1 MGAGERDRNDT
12 RARVAGAAVAPYEAP
27 AVLLSLAPCRPGR
40 LLASSGAKLDRPQT
54 RAGQRDAEG
63 GERRGDAGAARER
76 RGAQRLRKQH
86 LKLTAV
92 AISQRPRASWAH
104 AHAWHMYPVAQNL
117 F

>member
-1 MGAGERDRNDT
+1 M
-12 RARVAGAAVAPYEAP
+12 AGAAVAPYEAP

-40 LLASSGAKLDRPQT
+40 LLASLGAKLDRPQT

-76 RGAQRLRKQH
+76 RGAQRLRRQH

-92 AISQRPRASWAH
+92 AISQRARVRRVRMRMLGICIPWPKTFFKDLLTFG
-104 AHAWHMYPVAQNL
+104 YTL
-117 F
+117 E